1 MLRVRFSHS
10 MAVQSWKGNKSVAP
24 LMRMPS
30 RRSLIALA
38 AAACLLNASVVVAA
52 QTGSDAADQA
62 KRRQAIIL
70 FEHGQ
75 RLEALPLLAELAT
88 ANPKDA
94 VVLVEYAACLIDHAA
109 TLPDQQAA
117 GQERLHARELLNRAW
132 ELGDTST
139 LALNL
144 SQLLNQLPESG
155 AIKFSDNMQADQA
168 IRAGE
173 AAFSRRDF
181 EQALKDYTKALE
193 WEPRSYTAT
202 LFIANT
208 YDRQRADAKAAE
220 WYERA
225 IRLDPDIETA
235 YRYYADLLAKQGDMA
250 KSRRTLIEAAVA
262 EPYNRMV
269 WRELHAWAS
278 LNHTQINEVYVSV
291 PPLPVAETAHGANNS
306 PAAWRTYHAVKA
318 DWKREIFAKRFPQ
331 EKEYRHSLAE
341 ESEALAAAADQAQRA
356 INDQDGGGAASS
368 EQAVTLLLKLQKS
381 GLLDAYILFSL
392 GDAGIARDYASYRS
406 KNREKLEQYLDQFVV
421 PPPS

>member
-1 MLRVRFSHS
+1 
-10 MAVQSWKGNKSVAP
+10 
-24 LMRMPS
+24 MRLPS
-30 RRSLIALA
+30 RHFLLALA
-38 AAACLLNASVVVAA
+38 VLAYLFCASVQVVA
-52 QTGSDAADQA
+52 QTGPDAADQA
-62 KRRQAIIL
+62 NRRKALTL
-70 FEHGQ
+70 FKNGQ
-75 RLEALPLLAELAT
+75 RFEALPLLTDLAT
-88 ANPKDA
+88 ADAKDE
-94 VVLVEYAACLIDHAA
+94 VVLVELAACLIDHAA

-117 GQERLHARELLNRAW
+117 GKERLHARELLNRAW

-155 AIKFSDNMQADQA
+155 AIKFSDNAQADQA

-181 EQALKDYTKALE
+181 AQALKDYTKALE

-208 YDRQRADAKAAE
+208 YDRQRADSEAAE

-250 KSRRTLIEAAVA
+250 KSRRMLVEALVA
-262 EPYNRMV
+262 EPYNRIV
-269 WRELHAWAS
+269 WRELRAWAS
-278 LNHTQINEVYVSV
+278 LNHTHIHEVYVSI
-291 PPLPVAETAHGANNS
+291 PPAPAPETAHGADLA
-306 PAAWRTYHAVKA
+306 PAWRVYHAVRT
-318 DWKREIFAKRFPQ
+318 DWQHGTFAKRFPQ

-341 ESEALAAAADQAQRA
+341 ESEALAAAADQVQRA
-356 INDQDGGGAASS
+356 MAVQDAGGAASS
-368 EQAVTLLLKLQKS
+368 DQTLALLLRLHKS
-381 GLLDAYILFSL
+381 GFLEAYILLSL
-392 GDAGIARDYASYRS
+392 GDTGIARDYASYRG